1 MKDMSIRLNAR
12 KFNITIVSAHAPTN
26 DADDDI
32 KDEFYNSLLPYIQN
46 LPGHDINVVLGDFN
60 AKVGRSVVWRDGRTF
75 NQIDHVLVSRRFRS
89 SLCNVRSFRGAD
101 ADTDHF
107 LVCADMKLKIKRLDS
122 AVRDRHSKQFD
133 IDKLKIPQVRDD
145 FCLDLRNRFQA
156 LNLIEEVEDN
166 LNINSK
172 WSKVKEALTKK
183 SEEICGYR
191 KKRKEEWFTPR
202 REETVRRRKE
212 DRLRHLGD
220 PSDEGLKAI
229 TENRKE
235 DHKTG
240 ETPFPKQ

>member
-1 MKDMSIRLNAR
+1 MKDMPIRPNAR
-12 KFNITIVSAHAPTN
+12 KFNISIVNAHALTN
-26 DADDDI
+26 DTDDDI
-32 KDEFYNSLLPYIQN
+32 KDEFCNSLLPYIQN

-60 AKVGRSVVWRDGRTF
+60 AKVSRSEVWRDGRTF
-75 NQIDHVLVSRRFRS
+75 NQIYHVLVSRRFRS
-89 SLCNVRSFRGAD
+89 SLCNVRSFQGAD
-101 ADTDHF
+101 DTDHF

-122 AVRDRHSKQFD
+122 GVRDRQSKQFD
-133 IDKLKIPQVRDD
+133 IDKLKISQVRDD

-172 WSKVKEALTKK
+172 WSKVKEALTKT

-202 REETVRRRKE
+202 CEEAVRRRKE

-220 PSDEGLKAI
+220 PNDEGLKAI

-240 ETPFPKQ
+240 ETPYPKQ